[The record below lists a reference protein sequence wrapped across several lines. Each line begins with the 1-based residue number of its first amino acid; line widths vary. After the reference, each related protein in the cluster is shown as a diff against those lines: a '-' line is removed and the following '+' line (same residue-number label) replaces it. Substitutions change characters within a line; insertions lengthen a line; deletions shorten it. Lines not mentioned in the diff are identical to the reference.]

1 MRNNFLLHNFFYTG
15 KVMSYALLSMV
26 FVFFGQVNAHEIQP
40 AIVSISAE
48 GDQLNVEVELSL
60 EAVLAGVDLAEI
72 ANTQESENEDD
83 YNRLRALSV
92 AELES
97 YARDNWRGIQDKI
110 YLSFNDNKTKV
121 NLNSIDITAQTNVEL
136 ARLSVLKMAADIPFD
151 ARTFQFGWSSEL
163 GLMVLRRTDL
173 ENGFAG
179 YVEPGD
185 LSPPLEISA
194 QDDVSNL
201 GMFAQFIP
209 VGFDHIIPKGVDH
222 ILFVVGLF
230 LFSTQL
236 RPLLWQVSAFTLAHT
251 ITLALASL
259 KIIEIPASIVEPL
272 IAISI
277 AYVAIENIFVTKI
290 SFRRPL
296 VIFGFGLLH
305 GLGFASVL
313 ADFGLPGAGFVAALI
328 GFNVGVEVGQL
339 AIIAICFFGFG
350 LWFRNKDWYRSVIVV
365 PVSLL
370 IAAIGI
376 WWAFER
382 IFLT

>member
-1 MRNNFLLHNFFYTG
+1 VRNNFLLHKFFYTG

-40 AIVSISAE
+40 AIVSISAD
-48 GDQLNVEVELSL
+48 GDQLKIEVELSL

-92 AELES
+92 AELEA

-110 YLSFNDNKTKV
+110 FLSFNDKKTKV
-121 NLNSIDITAQTNVEL
+121 NLNSIDITPQTNVEL

-350 LWFRNKDWYRSVIVV
+350 LWFRNKDWYRSVIVI
-365 PVSLL
+365 PISMF
-370 IAAIGI
+370 IAAVGL